1 MSILLIDIGNTD
13 TSVGLAST
21 NRIRVVGA
29 IPTDADQKRAA
40 ALVVRAT
47 RKQKIDGAVISSVV
61 PAVTRDWTRIVRS
74 ATGRK
79 PLVVTH
85 RTALNI
91 DIDYPRPES
100 IGADRLAN
108 ACGAVMRYGAPVVVA
123 DFGTALT
130 FDIVSPR
137 GAYVGG
143 VIAPGLALMT
153 DYLAE
158 KTALL
163 PRVQLRRHVG
173 AVGKST
179 RAAMCIGAELGY
191 RGMVREILGEIRR
204 DMGVRALHVC
214 ATGGHANWALQGSR
228 LAYSYDPDLTL
239 FGLRCIYEASLDA
252 E

>member
-1 MSILLIDIGNTD
+1 MSILLVDIGNTD
-13 TSVGLAST
+13 TSVGVAST
-21 NRIRVVGA
+21 NRTRIIGS
-29 IPTDADQKRAA
+29 IPTGTGQKQTA
-40 ALVVRAT
+40 ALVTRAT
-47 RKQKIDGAVISSVV
+47 HKQEIEGAVIGSVV
-61 PAVTRDWTRIVRS
+61 PSVTRGWTRAVRS
-74 ATGRK
+74 ATGRR
-79 PLVVTH
+79 PLLVTH
-85 RTALNI
+85 RTPLNI
-91 DIDYPRPES
+91 DIDYPRPET

-130 FDIVSPR
+130 FDIVSR
-137 GAYVGG
+137 QGAYVGG
-143 VIAPGLALMT
+143 VIAPGLPLMT

-163 PRVQLRRHVG
+163 PRVKLRRHRG
-173 AVGKST
+173 TVGKST
-179 RAAMCIGAELGY
+179 GAAMCIGAELGY

-228 LAYSYDPDLTL
+228 LAYTYDPDLTL
-239 FGLRCIYEASLDA
+239 FGLRCIYEASLEA